1 MPCIEDIIGLPGFQI
16 QNVQKDRVIEVS
28 GVYLDRPA
36 CAHCGAK
43 GCRIKSSFWR
53 RLKHSRQGNMLI
65 ELLVRSHK
73 YLCLVCRR
81 YFNLRIPGV
90 LPRRR
95 ATENFRLEVYEKHHG
110 GMTQR
115 LLSKIHKI
123 GEATVERWYQDFV
136 GKRVKEMSDRPSARI
151 LGIDEHFFTRKD
163 GYATTLV
170 DLRNHKVHDVIL
182 GRSES
187 SLNAP
192 LQRIPERHRTRA
204 VVMDL
209 SDTYRSIVKKHFPNA
224 VIVADRF
231 HVIRLVNHHF
241 LQTWKQLDPIGR
253 KNRGLLSLMR
263 MHEQNLELDKR
274 EKLQL
279 YLKARPILAEVYAF
293 KQKLIK
299 ILLLRK
305 QKKHQLRPHIHALVE
320 MVNQLKETSLES
332 LKTLGHTLERWIEEI
347 GRMLRFSYSNG
358 ITEGFHNKMEMISR
372 RAFGFRKFTNY
383 RLRVLAHC
391 GWDGVFA
398 IRN

>member
-1 MPCIEDIIGLPGFQI
+1 M
-16 QNVQKDRVIEVS
+16 N
-28 GVYLDRPA
+28 Y
-36 CAHCGAK
+36 
-43 GCRIKSSFWR
+43 
-53 RLKHSRQGNMLI
+53 
-65 ELLVRSHK
+65 
-73 YLCLVCRR
+73 
-81 YFNLRIPGV
+81 
-90 LPRRR
+90 
-95 ATENFRLEVYEKHHG
+95 
-110 GMTQR
+110 
-115 LLSKIHKI
+115 KI

-136 GKRVKEMSDRPSARI
+136 GYRVKELSNRHAPRI
-151 LGIDEHFFTRKD
+151 LGIDEHFFTRKQ

-192 LQRIPERHRTRA
+192 LQRIRERYRTRA

-241 LQTWKQLDPIGR
+241 LQTWKQLDPVGR
-253 KNRGLLSLMR
+253 KNCGLLVLMR
-263 MHEQNLELDKR
+263 KHEHNLTLEQKERLQNH
-274 EKLQL
+274 
-279 YLKARPILAEVYAF
+279 LKSRPVLSEVYAF
-293 KQKLIK
+293 KQKLTRT
-299 ILLLRK
+299 LLIREKNRK
-305 QKKHQLRPHIHALVE
+305 LLRPHIHELIE
-320 MVNQLKETSLES
+320 MVSQLKTTSLES
-332 LKTLGHTLERWIEEI
+332 LNTLGQTLERWIEEI
-347 GRMLRFSYSNG
+347 GRMLRFPYSNG

-372 RAFGFRKFTNY
+372 RAFGFRNFPNY